1 MQSFGP
7 TVPAPEP
14 EGTVHVAL
22 FAEDGSVLFH
32 EEVPAPEGPRASRRY
47 EYEAELRALKG
58 ETTQL
63 HAGPD
68 WPPPGNNLVKGKLA
82 ALPAVE
88 A

>member
-22 FAEDGSVLFH
+22 FADDGSVLFH
-32 EEVPAPEGPRASRRY
+32 EEVPATEQGRHQKRY
-47 EYEAELRALKG
+47 EYEAELRALNG
-58 ETTQL
+58 ETTRM

-68 WPPPGNNLVKGKLA
+68 WPPPGHELKKGKLA
-82 ALPAVE
+82 SLPAVE